1 MKRIITLTITLLFLS
16 VSLLGC
22 TSVDTKKKIS
32 NHSWQVESV
41 SDLDGNPLENGMVV
55 VFNDDNS
62 FILKDESNGKEW
74 KGKYTTKK
82 MDSSY
87 KLDLF
92 YEDTEES
99 VTGVYGTREYE
110 DKTTVPPITFQ
121 VEDKILSFI
130 ANE

>member
-110 DKTTVPPITFQ
+110 DKTTVPSITFQ